1 MTKPLKQKQKWA
13 GGCGMRRMTR
23 EMRAWM
29 KIKNAKSCYCVKSR
43 KMWVGSLDDPFR
55 KPLLIPNSGEMP
67 LSSQAPS
74 RTWASQSPK

>member
-43 KMWVGSLDDPFR
+43 KMWVGSLTIH
-55 KPLLIPNSGEMP
+55 LENLANSK
-67 LSSQAPS
+67 Q
-74 RTWASQSPK
+74 W

>member
-29 KIKNAKSCYCVKSR
+29 KIRMLELLLREKPR
-43 KMWVGSLDDPFR
+43 KMWVGVFDYPF
-55 KPLLIPNSGEMP
+55 KKTLLIPNSGEMLS
-67 LSSQAPS
+67 LSSQTIKTLLS
-74 RTWASQSPK
+74 SIT